1 MDTGAPWGRSA
12 STSRSASTETSELVD
27 IGAPMDTVVPMDMGA
42 PVYTDVQL
50 KRFFFFPL
58 QFCPAKFQTWAI
70 SRSEVKLMNV
80 GSYHKIFFS
89 FF

>member
-50 KRFFFFPL
+50 KRFFFFSLAVLPC
-58 QFCPAKFQTWAI
+58 QI
-70 SRSEVKLMNV
+70 SNLGDIAFRSKVDERRVL
-80 GSYHKIFFS
+80 SQDFS